1 MAAGFNARKAAMQ
14 AAFAGVD
21 MAALE
26 QAWRRFGSGL
36 KDPATARRGR

>member
-1 MAAGFNARKAAMQ
+1 
-14 AAFAGVD
+14 